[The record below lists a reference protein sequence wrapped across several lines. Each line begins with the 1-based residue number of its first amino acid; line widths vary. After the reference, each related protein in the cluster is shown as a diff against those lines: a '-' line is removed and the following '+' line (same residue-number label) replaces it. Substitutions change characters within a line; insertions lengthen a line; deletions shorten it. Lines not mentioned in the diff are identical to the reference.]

1 MKAAQLVV
9 GYVYEDRKGVRLA
22 VRQITTGP
30 GTRVVYFE
38 EGNFVES
45 LPIQEFAA
53 RAKRRVA

>member
-9 GYVYEDRKGVRLA
+9 GYVYEDRKGVRLE
-22 VRQITTGP
+22 VRQITNGP
-30 GTRVVYFE
+30 GPRLVYFV
-38 EGNFVES
+38 EGHLVEN